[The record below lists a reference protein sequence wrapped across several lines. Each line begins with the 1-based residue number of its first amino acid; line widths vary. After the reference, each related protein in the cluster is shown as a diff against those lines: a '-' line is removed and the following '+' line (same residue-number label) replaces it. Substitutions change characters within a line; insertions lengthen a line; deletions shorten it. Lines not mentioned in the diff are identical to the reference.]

1 MASINIQEEINKEM
15 NLLDN
20 YEDDIEKI
28 GKATHKIILLMSMK
42 TALNQM
48 AEKEENHEL
57 EEENEK
63 NIELFHQLIQKN
75 YGNILEFVKKELD
88 N

>member
-1 MASINIQEEINKEM
+1 
-15 NLLDN
+15 
-20 YEDDIEKI
+20 
-28 GKATHKIILLMSMK
+28 MSMK

-48 AEKEENHEL
+48 AEKEENNEL

>member
-48 AEKEENHEL
+48 AEKEENH
-57 EEENEK
+57 
-63 NIELFHQLIQKN
+63 
-75 YGNILEFVKKELD
+75 
-88 N
+88 

>member
-1 MASINIQEEINKEM
+1 MLFESVIKLLSVIKESTVRNKSPSSV
-15 NLLDN
+15 
-20 YEDDIEKI
+20 ISSFF
-28 GKATHKIILLMSMK
+28 LMSMK

-48 AEKEENHEL
+48 AEKEENNEL

-63 NIELFHQLIQKN
+63 HIELFHQLIQKN
-75 YGNILEFVKKELD
+75 YGNTLEFVKKELD

>member
-1 MASINIQEEINKEM
+1 MLFESVIKLLSVIKESTVRNKSPSSV
-15 NLLDN
+15 
-20 YEDDIEKI
+20 ISFFF
-28 GKATHKIILLMSMK
+28 LMSMK

-48 AEKEENHEL
+48 AEKEENNEL

>member
-15 NLLDN
+15 NLWDD

-48 AEKEENHEL
+48 DEKEENNEL

-75 YGNILEFVKKELD
+75 FVKKELD